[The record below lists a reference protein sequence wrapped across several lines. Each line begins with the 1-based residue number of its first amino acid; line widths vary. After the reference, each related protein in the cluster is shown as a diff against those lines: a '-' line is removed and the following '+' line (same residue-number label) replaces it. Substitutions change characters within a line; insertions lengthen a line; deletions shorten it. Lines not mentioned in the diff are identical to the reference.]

1 MGDVVEHHQFTA
13 RDYEKM
19 IALELIDP
27 DARVELIDGEILT
40 MSPANEP
47 HEGMVR
53 LILNRL
59 IPQLGQLATIDVQN
73 ALALDERS
81 RPEPDLMLLKP
92 HPDAYRH
99 QRPRPEDVLL
109 LIEVADSSLQKD
121 RTLKIPNY
129 ARAGVTE
136 VWIVDLAGH
145 CIEVYHDPVAKRK
158 TYAQSRILHQGQAT
172 CSALPQI
179 SLSVDDLFL

>member
-1 MGDVVEHHQFTA
+1 MGDVIEHHQFTA

-19 IALELIDP
+19 IALGLIGP
-27 DARVELIDGEILT
+27 ETRVELIDGEILS

-73 ALALDERS
+73 ALALGERS

-92 HPDAYRH
+92 RLDAYRH
-99 QRPRPEDVLL
+99 HRPRPEDVLL

-129 ARAGVTE
+129 AQAGVAE

-145 CIEVYHDPVAKRK
+145 CIEMYRDPVAERK
-158 TYAQSRILHQGQAT
+158 TYAQSLVLHQGQAV
-172 CSALPQI
+172 CSTLPRIALT
-179 SLSVDDLFL
+179 VDELFF